1 MAKHVYGIDLG
12 TTYSCIATIDDT
24 GRAEVIKNIE
34 TSNTTTPSVVQLG
47 DDIVVGETAKKEA
60 ITESERTV
68 SLVKTIMGKTDTAIK
83 YNGRN
88 ISPEEISSYILKK
101 LANDASG
108 QMGEEV
114 KDVVITCPAYFGTA
128 EREATKK
135 AGELVD
141 LNVLEIISEPTAAA
155 LYYGCSKEH
164 EEKTILVYDLGGG
177 TFDVTIMRINFNK
190 IEVICSDGDHD
201 LGGKDWDGYLVQIIS
216 NKIIESVGEVEF
228 TENVQQDLR
237 LCAENMKKTLTGK
250 QNASEVFYQIKGSP
264 KIEVTRDEFNRATE
278 SLLNST
284 LSKTEDAIK
293 VAANKGY
300 DKIDEILLVG
310 GSTKMPQV
318 KEALSEKYRDCKIQF
333 LEPDE
338 AVAKGAAIHA
348 VNVYLNNKK
357 AVEDETF
364 NPDKKSDLNP
374 EDYKEDLKV
383 DKRSMSIGG
392 VQREVIMATTK
403 SFAVMIR
410 DSVTR
415 KLKCFNMIIKNN
427 SLEKGFIEV
436 SDEFCTDV
444 DNQRSVDIRIYE
456 NDFMEKTFDVDEEF
470 FIGNAV
476 LELPA
481 NLPKGSPLKVT
492 LKLNSEGILEVDG
505 LDETGNNKVNV
516 KMETKGVMSDE
527 KFEEVKEL
535 VKDVTVI

>member
-1 MAKHVYGIDLG
+1 MAKRVYGIDLG

-24 GRAEVIKNIE
+24 GRAVVIQNIE
-34 TSNTTTPSVVQLG
+34 GKNTTPSVVQLG
-47 DDIVVGETAKKEA
+47 DNIVVGDIAKNEV

-250 QNASEVFYQIKGSP
+250 QNASEVFYQVKGSP

-403 SFAVMIR
+403 SFAIR
-410 DSVTR
+410 IKNRVG
-415 KLKCFNMIIKNN
+415 KIECFNMIIKNN

-436 SDEFCTDV
+436 SDEFCTEV
-444 DNQRSVDIRIYE
+444 DNQRCVDIRIYE

-481 NLPKGSPLKVT
+481 NLPKGSPLKIT

>member
-24 GRAEVIKNIE
+24 GRAEVIKNLE
-34 TSNTTTPSVVQLG
+34 GNNTTPSVVQLG
-47 DDIVVGETAKKEA
+47 DDIVVGETAKNET
-60 ITESERTV
+60 IIESEKTV
-68 SLVKTIMGKTDTAIK
+68 SLVKTIIGKSDTAIR

-101 LANDASG
+101 LANDASE

-135 AGELVD
+135 AGELAG

-177 TFDVTIMRINFNK
+177 TFDVTIMRITFNK
-190 IEVICSDGDHD
+190 IEVVCSDGDHD
-201 LGGKDWDGYLVQIIS
+201 LGGKDWDGYLVQVIS

-228 TENVQQDLR
+228 DESAQQELR
-237 LCAENMKKTLTGK
+237 LNAENMKKALTGK
-250 QNASEVFYQIKGSP
+250 QKAKAVFYKVEGSP

-293 VAANKGY
+293 IAADKGY
-300 DKIDEILLVG
+300 GKIDEILLVG

-357 AVEDETF
+357 AIEDETF
-364 NPDKKSDLNP
+364 NPNKKSDLNP

-392 VQREVIMATTK
+392 IQREVIMATTK
-403 SFAVMIR
+403 SFAIR
-410 DSVTR
+410 IKDSVTG
-415 KLKCFNMIIKNN
+415 KIECFNMIIKNN
-427 SLEKGFIEV
+427 SMEKGFIEV
-436 SDEFCTDV
+436 SDEFCTSA
-444 DNQRSVDIRIYE
+444 DNQQCVDIRIYE

-470 FIGNAV
+470 FIGNAI

-481 NLPKGSPLKVT
+481 NLPKGSPLKIT

>member
-1 MAKHVYGIDLG
+1 MAKRVYGIDLG

-24 GRAEVIKNIE
+24 GRAVVIKNIE

-177 TFDVTIMRINFNK
+177 TFDVTIMRISFNK

-228 TENVQQDLR
+228 DERAQQDLR

-250 QNASEVFYQIKGSP
+250 QNASEVFYQVKGSP

-403 SFAVMIR
+403 SFAIR
-410 DSVTR
+410 IKNRVG
-415 KLKCFNMIIKNN
+415 KIECFNMIIKNN

-436 SDEFCTDV
+436 SDEFCTEV
-444 DNQRSVDIRIYE
+444 DNQRCVDIRIYE

-481 NLPKGSPLKVT
+481 NLPKGSPLKIT

>member
-1 MAKHVYGIDLG
+1 MAKRVYGIDLG

-24 GRAEVIKNIE
+24 GRAVVIQNIE
-34 TSNTTTPSVVQLG
+34 GKNTTPSVVQLG
-47 DDIVVGETAKKEA
+47 DNIVVGDIAKNEV

-101 LANDASG
+101 LSNDASG

-155 LYYGCSKEH
+155 LYYGCSKQH

-201 LGGKDWDGYLVQIIS
+201 LGGKDWDGYLVQIIN

-228 TENVQQDLR
+228 TEDVQQELR
-237 LCAENMKKTLTGK
+237 LRAENMKKTLTGK
-250 QNASEVFYQIKGSP
+250 QNASEVFYQVKGSP

-403 SFAVMIR
+403 SFAVRIK
-410 DSVTR
+410 DSVTG
-415 KLKCFNMIIKNN
+415 KIECFNMIIKNN

-436 SDEFCTDV
+436 SDEFCTEV
-444 DNQRSVDIRIYE
+444 DNQRCVDIRIYE
-456 NDFMEKTFDVDEEF
+456 NDFMEKKFDVDEEF

-481 NLPKGSPLKVT
+481 NLPKGSLIKVT

>member
-1 MAKHVYGIDLG
+1 MAKRVYGIDLG

-24 GRAEVIKNIE
+24 GRAVVIQNIE
-34 TSNTTTPSVVQLG
+34 GKNTTPSVVQLG
-47 DDIVVGETAKKEA
+47 DTIVVGDIAKNEVK
-60 ITESERTV
+60 TESERTV

-135 AGELVD
+135 AGKIAD

-155 LYYGCSKEH
+155 LYYGCSKQH
-164 EEKTILVYDLGGG
+164 EEKTILIYDLGGG

-228 TENVQQDLR
+228 DEEAQQDLR

-250 QNASEVFYQIKGSP
+250 QNASEVFYQVKGSP

-410 DSVTR
+410 DHITR

-481 NLPKGSPLKVT
+481 NLPKGSLIKVT

-505 LDETGNNKVNV
+505 LDETGNNKVNA

>member
-1 MAKHVYGIDLG
+1 MAKRVYGIDLG

-24 GRAEVIKNIE
+24 GRAVVIKNIE

-177 TFDVTIMRINFNK
+177 TFDVTIMRISFNK

-228 TENVQQDLR
+228 DERAQQDLR

-250 QNASEVFYQIKGSP
+250 QTASEVFYQVKGSP

-310 GSTKMPQV
+310 GSTRMPQV
-318 KEALSEKYRDCKIQF
+318 
-333 LEPDE
+333 EPDE

-410 DSVTR
+410 DHITR

-481 NLPKGSPLKVT
+481 NLPKGSLIKVT

>member
-1 MAKHVYGIDLG
+1 MAKRVYGIDLG

-24 GRAEVIKNIE
+24 GRAVVIQNIE
-34 TSNTTTPSVVQLG
+34 GKNTTPSVVQLG
-47 DDIVVGETAKKEA
+47 DNIVVGDIAKNEV

-155 LYYGCSKEH
+155 LYYGCSKQH

-201 LGGKDWDGYLVQIIS
+201 LGGKDWDGYLVQVIS

-228 TENVQQDLR
+228 TEDVQQELR
-237 LCAENMKKTLTGK
+237 LCAEEIKKTLTGK
-250 QNASEVFYQIKGSP
+250 QNARQVFYRVKGSP

-403 SFAVMIR
+403 SFAIR
-410 DSVTR
+410 IKNRVG
-415 KLKCFNMIIKNN
+415 KIECFNMIIKNN

-436 SDEFCTDV
+436 SDGFCTEV
-444 DNQRSVDIRIYE
+444 DNQRCVDIRIYE

-481 NLPKGSPLKVT
+481 NLPKGSPLKIT

>member
-1 MAKHVYGIDLG
+1 MAKRVYGIDLG

-24 GRAEVIKNIE
+24 GRAVVIQNIE
-34 TSNTTTPSVVQLG
+34 GKNTTPSVVQLG
-47 DDIVVGETAKKEA
+47 DNIVVGDIAKNEV

-155 LYYGCSKEH
+155 LYYGCSKQH

-201 LGGKDWDGYLVQIIS
+201 LGGKDWDGYLVQIIN

-228 TENVQQDLR
+228 TEDVQQELR
-237 LCAENMKKTLTGK
+237 LRAENMKKTLTGK
-250 QNASEVFYQIKGSP
+250 QNASEVFYQVKGSP

-403 SFAVMIR
+403 SFAVRIK
-410 DSVTR
+410 DSVTG
-415 KLKCFNMIIKNN
+415 KIECFNMIIKNN

-436 SDEFCTDV
+436 SDEFCTEV
-444 DNQRSVDIRIYE
+444 DNQRCVDIRIYE
-456 NDFMEKTFDVDEEF
+456 NDFMEKKFDVDEEF

-481 NLPKGSPLKVT
+481 NLPKGSLIKVT

>member
-24 GRAEVIKNIE
+24 GRAEVIKNLE
-34 TSNTTTPSVVQLG
+34 GNNTTPSVVQLG
-47 DDIVVGETAKKEA
+47 DDIVVGETAKNET
-60 ITESERTV
+60 IIESEKTV
-68 SLVKTIMGKTDTAIK
+68 SLVKTIIGKSDTAIR

-101 LANDASG
+101 LANDASE

-135 AGELVD
+135 AGKLAG
-141 LNVLEIISEPTAAA
+141 LNVLEIINEPTAAA

-177 TFDVTIMRINFNK
+177 TFDVTIMRITSTIK
-190 IEVICSDGDHD
+190 VICSDGDHD
-201 LGGKDWDGYLVQIIS
+201 LGGKDWDGYLVQVIS

-228 TENVQQDLR
+228 DESAQQELR
-237 LCAENMKKTLTGK
+237 LNAENMKKALTGK
-250 QNASEVFYQIKGSP
+250 QKAKAVFYKVEGSP

-293 VAANKGY
+293 IAADKGY
-300 DKIDEILLVG
+300 GKIDEILLVG

-357 AVEDETF
+357 AIEDKTF
-364 NPDKKSDLNP
+364 NPKKKSGLNP

-392 VQREVIMATTK
+392 IQREVIMATTK
-403 SFAVMIR
+403 SFAVKIKNR
-410 DSVTR
+410 VG
-415 KLKCFNMIIKNN
+415 KIECFNMIIKNN

-436 SDEFCTDV
+436 SDEFCTEV
-444 DNQRSVDIRIYE
+444 DNQQCVDIRIYE

-470 FIGNAV
+470 FIGNAI

-481 NLPKGSPLKVT
+481 NLPKGSPLKIT

-535 VKDVTVI
+535 VKDVNVI

>member
-24 GRAEVIKNIE
+24 GRAEVIKNLE
-34 TSNTTTPSVVQLG
+34 GNNTTPSVVQLG
-47 DDIVVGETAKKEA
+47 DDIVVGETAKNET
-60 ITESERTV
+60 IIESEKTV
-68 SLVKTIMGKTDTAIK
+68 SLVKTIIGKSDTAIR

-101 LANDASG
+101 LANDASE

-135 AGELVD
+135 AGKLAG
-141 LNVLEIISEPTAAA
+141 LNVLEIINEPTAAA

-177 TFDVTIMRINFNK
+177 TFDVTIMRITSTIK
-190 IEVICSDGDHD
+190 VICSDGDHD
-201 LGGKDWDGYLVQIIS
+201 LGGKDWDGYLVQVIS

-228 TENVQQDLR
+228 DESAQQELR
-237 LCAENMKKTLTGK
+237 LNAENMKKALTGK
-250 QNASEVFYQIKGSP
+250 QKAKAVFYKVEGSP

-293 VAANKGY
+293 IAADKGY
-300 DKIDEILLVG
+300 GKIDEILLVG

-357 AVEDETF
+357 AIEDKTF
-364 NPDKKSDLNP
+364 NPKKKSGLNP

-392 VQREVIMATTK
+392 IQREVIMATTK
-403 SFAVMIR
+403 SFAVKIKNR
-410 DSVTR
+410 VG
-415 KLKCFNMIIKNN
+415 KIECFNMIIKNN

-436 SDEFCTDV
+436 SDEFCTEV
-444 DNQRSVDIRIYE
+444 DNQRCVDIRIYE

-470 FIGNAV
+470 FIGNAI

-481 NLPKGSPLKVT
+481 NLPKGSPLKIT

-535 VKDVTVI
+535 VKDVNVI

>member
-24 GRAEVIKNIE
+24 GRAEVIKNLE
-34 TSNTTTPSVVQLG
+34 GNNTTPSVVQLG
-47 DDIVVGETAKKEA
+47 DDIVVGETAKNET
-60 ITESERTV
+60 IIESEKTV
-68 SLVKTIMGKTDTAIK
+68 SLVKTIIGKSDTAIR

-101 LANDASG
+101 LANDASE

-135 AGELVD
+135 AGKLAG
-141 LNVLEIISEPTAAA
+141 LNVLEIINEPTAAA

-177 TFDVTIMRINFNK
+177 TFDVTIMRITSTIK
-190 IEVICSDGDHD
+190 VICSDGDHD
-201 LGGKDWDGYLVQIIS
+201 LGGKDWDGYLVQVIS

-228 TENVQQDLR
+228 DESAQQELR
-237 LCAENMKKTLTGK
+237 LNAENMKKALTGK
-250 QNASEVFYQIKGSP
+250 QKAKAVFYKVEGSP

-293 VAANKGY
+293 IAADKGY
-300 DKIDEILLVG
+300 GKIDEILLVG

-357 AVEDETF
+357 AIEDKTF
-364 NPDKKSDLNP
+364 NPKKKSGLNP

-392 VQREVIMATTK
+392 IQREVIMATTK
-403 SFAVMIR
+403 SFAVKIKNR
-410 DSVTR
+410 VG
-415 KLKCFNMIIKNN
+415 KIECFNMIIKNN

-436 SDEFCTDV
+436 SDEFCTEV
-444 DNQRSVDIRIYE
+444 DNQQCVDIRIYE

-470 FIGNAV
+470 FIGNAI

-481 NLPKGSPLKVT
+481 NLPKGSPLKIT

>member
-24 GRAEVIKNIE
+24 GRAEVIKNLE
-34 TSNTTTPSVVQLG
+34 GNNTTPSVVQLG
-47 DDIVVGETAKKEA
+47 DDIVVGETAKNET
-60 ITESERTV
+60 IIESERTV
-68 SLVKTIMGKTDTAIK
+68 SLVKTIMGKSDTAIK

-101 LANDASG
+101 LANDASE

-135 AGELVD
+135 AGELAD

-177 TFDVTIMRINFNK
+177 TFDVTIMRISSTIK
-190 IEVICSDGDHD
+190 VICSDGDHD
-201 LGGKDWDGYLVQIIS
+201 LGGKDWDGYLVQVIS

-228 TENVQQDLR
+228 DESAQQELR
-237 LCAENMKKTLTGK
+237 LNAENMKKALTGK
-250 QNASEVFYQIKGSP
+250 QKAKAVFYKVEGSP

-293 VAANKGY
+293 IAADKGY
-300 DKIDEILLVG
+300 GKIDEILLVG

-357 AVEDETF
+357 AIEDKTF
-364 NPDKKSDLNP
+364 NPKKKSGLNP

-392 VQREVIMATTK
+392 IQREVIMATTK
-403 SFAVMIR
+403 SFAVKIKNR
-410 DSVTR
+410 VG
-415 KLKCFNMIIKNN
+415 KIECFNMIIKNN

-436 SDEFCTDV
+436 SDEFCTEV
-444 DNQRSVDIRIYE
+444 DNQRCVDIRIYE

-505 LDETGNNKVNV
+505 LDKTGNNKVNA
-516 KMETKGVMSDE
+516 KMKTKGVMSDE

-535 VKDVTVI
+535 VKDVNVI

>member
-24 GRAEVIKNIE
+24 GRAEVIKNLE
-34 TSNTTTPSVVQLG
+34 GNNTTPSVVQLG
-47 DDIVVGETAKKEA
+47 DDIVVGETAKNET
-60 ITESERTV
+60 IIESERTV
-68 SLVKTIMGKTDTAIK
+68 SLVKTIMGKSDTSIK

-101 LANDASG
+101 LANDASE

-135 AGELVD
+135 AGELAD

-177 TFDVTIMRINFNK
+177 TFDVTIMRISSTIK
-190 IEVICSDGDHD
+190 VICSDGDHD
-201 LGGKDWDGYLVQIIS
+201 LGGKDWDGYLVQVIS

-228 TENVQQDLR
+228 DESAQQELR
-237 LCAENMKKTLTGK
+237 LNAENMKKALTGK
-250 QNASEVFYQIKGSP
+250 QKAKAVFYKVEGSP

-293 VAANKGY
+293 IAADKGY
-300 DKIDEILLVG
+300 GKIDEILLVG

-357 AVEDETF
+357 AIEDKTF
-364 NPDKKSDLNP
+364 NPKKKSGLNP

-392 VQREVIMATTK
+392 IQREVIMATTK
-403 SFAVMIR
+403 SFAVKIKNR
-410 DSVTR
+410 VG
-415 KLKCFNMIIKNN
+415 KIECFNMIIKNN

-436 SDEFCTDV
+436 SDEFCTEV
-444 DNQRSVDIRIYE
+444 DNQRCVDIRIYE

-505 LDETGNNKVNV
+505 LDKTGNNKVNA
-516 KMETKGVMSDE
+516 KMKTKGVMSDE

-535 VKDVTVI
+535 VKDVNVI

>member
-1 MAKHVYGIDLG
+1 MAKRVYGIDLG

-24 GRAEVIKNIE
+24 GRAVVIQNIE
-34 TSNTTTPSVVQLG
+34 GKNTTPSVVQLG
-47 DDIVVGETAKKEA
+47 DNIVVGDIAKNEV

-155 LYYGCSKEH
+155 LYYGCSKQH

-201 LGGKDWDGYLVQIIS
+201 LGGKDWDGYLVQIIN

-228 TENVQQDLR
+228 TEDVQQELR
-237 LCAENMKKTLTGK
+237 LCAEEIKKTLTGK
-250 QNASEVFYQIKGSP
+250 QNARQVFYRVKGSP

-403 SFAVMIR
+403 SFAIR
-410 DSVTR
+410 IKNRVG
-415 KLKCFNMIIKNN
+415 KIECFNMIIKNN

-436 SDEFCTDV
+436 SDGFCTEV
-444 DNQRSVDIRIYE
+444 DNQRCVDIRIYE

-481 NLPKGSPLKVT
+481 NLPKGSPLKIT